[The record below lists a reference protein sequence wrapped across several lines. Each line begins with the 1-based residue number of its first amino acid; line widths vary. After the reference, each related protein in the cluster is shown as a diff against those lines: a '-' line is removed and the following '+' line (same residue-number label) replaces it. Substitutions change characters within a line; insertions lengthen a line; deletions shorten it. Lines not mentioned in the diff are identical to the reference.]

1 MKHTALFL
9 TLVLALAVPVAGQ
22 NSAPFS
28 PESAVLVD
36 SAVPPHQE
44 AGESALPKIQPG
56 KRITVEL
63 HKNLGG
69 KVKGAFVGSDVD
81 GISVRVNK
89 GQVKTVAWESVRSI
103 KPQRSRKGF
112 WIGMAT
118 GAAFA
123 GTALL
128 FDDAPAELGFT
139 AISLAAGAGVGGL
152 AGASIDPPSEKVIY
166 EAPQAEDPAG
176 QR

>member
-1 MKHTALFL
+1 MKHTAMF
-9 TLVLALAVPVAGQ
+9 LALALALAAPAAGQ
-22 NSAPFS
+22 TAAPS
-28 PESAVLVD
+28 NPQSAVLAD
-36 SAVPPHQE
+36 EAVPPPQDVRTID
-44 AGESALPKIQPG
+44 LPKIQQG

-69 KVKGAFVGSDVD
+69 KVKGAFVGSDAD
-81 GISVRVNK
+81 GVSVRANS

-103 KPQRSRKGF
+103 KPSRGRKGF
-112 WIGMAT
+112 WIGMAA

-139 AISLAAGAGVGGL
+139 AASLAAGAAVGGL
-152 AGASIDPPSEKVIY
+152 AGATVDPREHVIY
-166 EAPQAEDPAG
+166 EAPSGEESSAG
-176 QR
+176 R

>member
-9 TLVLALAVPVAGQ
+9 ALALALAAPAAGQ
-22 NSAPFS
+22 TAAPSS
-28 PESAVLVD
+28 PQSAVLAD
-36 SAVPPHQE
+36 EAVQPPQDVRTM
-44 AGESALPKIQPG
+44 ALPKIQPG

-69 KVKGAFVGSDVD
+69 KVKGAFVASDAD
-81 GISVRVNK
+81 GISVRANK
-89 GQVKTVAWESVRSI
+89 GQVRTVAWESVRSI
-103 KPQRSRKGF
+103 KPARSRTGF
-112 WIGMAT
+112 WIGLAT

-139 AISLAAGAGVGGL
+139 AASLAAGAGVGGL
-152 AGASIDPPSEKVIY
+152 AGASVDPREQVIY
-166 EAPQAEDPAG
+166 EAPSGEDPVAA
-176 QR
+176 R